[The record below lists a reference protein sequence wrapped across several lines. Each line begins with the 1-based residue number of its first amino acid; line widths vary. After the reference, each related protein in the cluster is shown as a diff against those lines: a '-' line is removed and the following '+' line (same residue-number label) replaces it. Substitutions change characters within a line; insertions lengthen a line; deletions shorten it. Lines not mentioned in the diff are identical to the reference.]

1 MKKTAFLT
9 ANALRLVVAIL
20 YITVTLGASG
30 AAFATGSAD
39 FYGKYGNPIWDYND
53 VCVYTNGSASIDDL
67 FGLSTKELGPGMRKT
82 MDIRLENH
90 SSEYYTFYLNASA
103 RTGAAA
109 RGMEG
114 YFPGKTAADS
124 LLNAI
129 DVVVS
134 FRGGDLYASE
144 GNIYVGKLAGSPGAG
159 MYTAGGVTL
168 GNIAPYSFGDVRVE
182 ITISK
187 DLGNS
192 YKNTL
197 CTVDWWFTATQD
209 DTPGRPEP
217 PEPPDPPDPGDD
229 GDGGNGGD
237 IPDTPPPLSDGGT
250 TPPGG
255 GTGDD
260 TIDIDDDET
269 PLGSRDDEDIL
280 VVVDPDWTLPRT
292 GDFRKSVGPA
302 AATLALLF
310 ILLSALV
317 YYKMKTISMEKNQN
331 MY

>member
-1 MKKTAFLT
+1 MKKYSFLT
-9 ANALRLVVAIL
+9 ADTKRRMAVILCLAAIL
-20 YITVTLGASG
+20 GMSG
-30 AAFATGSAD
+30 AAYASSSTD

-53 VCVYTNGSASIDDL
+53 VCVYSDGVTTLEDL
-67 FGLSTKELGPGMRKT
+67 FGLSTKELAPGFKRT
-82 MDIRLENH
+82 VDIRLENH

-134 FRGGDLYASE
+134 FRGGDLYASG
-144 GNIYVGKLAGSPGAG
+144 GNIYVGKLAGSPGVG
-159 MYTAGGVTL
+159 MYSPGGVTL
-168 GNIAPYSFGDVRVE
+168 GNIAPYSFGDIRVE
-182 ITISK
+182 IIISK

-209 DTPGRPEP
+209 DTPGGPEP
-217 PEPPDPPDPGDD
+217 PEPPDTPDPGGD
-229 GDGGNGGD
+229 GDGGGDGGGGSD
-237 IPDTPPPLSDGGT
+237 IPDTSPPLSDGGT

-255 GTGDD
+255 G

-331 MY
+331 AS